1 MFIIYPSYDS
11 AKFKLLLDSYP
22 KLLIIF
28 LKEVPK
34 LEIIS
39 IFFGLEGFYNKIK
52 NTSIYS
58 PYEDLNLFI
67 TSGVFNT
74 GILSNI

>member
-1 MFIIYPSYDS
+1 M
-11 AKFKLLLDSYP
+11 ALLDSYP

-39 IFFGLEGFYNKIK
+39 MFFGLEGFYN
-52 NTSIYS
+52 NTKV
-58 PYEDLNLFI
+58 
-67 TSGVFNT
+67 T
-74 GILSNI
+74 